1 MLFTTE
7 FIDLI
12 RQSYTMNPG
21 ENRDSDKRK
30 KKLDLDQ
37 IKIKP
42 EVSMVRGIFYVKS
55 WMTPVREH
63 LHGIIYPH
71 YFKLFKGENGDV
83 EMKYKNCCSDRWL
96 PETVDRNPGSVVVL
110 KVEHLSYFTIKKKK
124 TLFNDYHF
132 GRTFARFSFGLVN
145 LKKQIFDREDTPF
158 RKF

>member
-1 MLFTTE
+1 MLFTIE

-21 ENRDSDKRK
+21 EDRDSGKKK
-30 KKLDLDQ
+30 KKLDSDQ

-42 EVSMVRGIFYVKS
+42 EVFMVRGIFDVKS

-83 EMKYKNCCSDRWL
+83 EMKYKNWCSDRWF
-96 PETVDRNPGSVVVL
+96 PETDDGNPGSLVVL
-110 KVEHLSYFTIKKKK
+110 KVKHLSYFIIKKI
-124 TLFNDYHF
+124 LPMIIISVELLGDIL
-132 GRTFARFSFGLVN
+132 LV
-145 LKKQIFDREDTPF
+145 LLI
-158 RKF
+158 